1 MNKKQNRKLTL
12 FILPGLAGLAVFFM
26 IPIVIMV
33 MMSFSAM
40 GELSF
45 QHYQQVLQ
53 SKAFQLALGNTLR
66 LLVSG
71 VPLIL
76 IVGVLFAL
84 VFHMIMQQDLP
95 GGRFLFL
102 MHLLPLVLPSAVTV
116 LFVEAFFPYSSAP
129 QVGILMTGLYIW
141 KNIPYVLLVAF
152 LGLRSI
158 PADVSCAAK
167 LDGANGM
174 QLLRFI
180 TLPYLKPYLLVGI
193 VLALLGVFRIYRESY
208 LLFGS
213 YPDQSV
219 YFLQNYMNNLF
230 YSFSYGQVAAASD
243 LFLAGLSILLIS
255 ALYRLGKGG
264 RQ

>member
-1 MNKKQNRKLTL
+1 MNKKKLIL
-12 FILPGLAGLAVFFM
+12 FLLPGLTGLAVFFM
-26 IPIVIMV
+26 IPMVIMA
-33 MMSFSAM
+33 MMSFTPM
-40 GELSF
+40 GEPGF
-45 QHYQQVLQ
+45 GYYRQVLQ
-53 SKAFQLALGNTLR
+53 SKAFQLALMNTLR

-71 VPLIL
+71 IPVIL
-76 IVGVLFAL
+76 LTGVLFAL
-84 VFHMIMQQDLP
+84 VFQAIIQRDLP
-95 GGRFLFL
+95 GGQVLFL

-158 PADVSCAAK
+158 PIDVSGAAK

-174 QLLRFI
+174 QLLRYI
-180 TLPYLKPYLLVGI
+180 ILPYLKPYLLVGI

-208 LLFGS
+208 LLFGN

-219 YFLQNYMNNLF
+219 YYLQNYMNNLF

-243 LFLAGLSILLIS
+243 LFLAGLSILLIT
-255 ALYRLGKGG
+255 ALYSLGKGEG
-264 RQ
+264 H